1 MKCGRV
7 RDHRN
12 DAGTLPP
19 LKPAPGIACFYL
31 KMNYSSILLSL
42 STLVLAFAIL
52 SFLLC
57 VFTYCKLG
65 AYWWSGHVSL
75 AEPS

>member
-19 LKPAPGIACFYL
+19 LKAAPGAACFYS

-42 STLVLAFAIL
+42 STLGLAFVIL
-52 SFLLC
+52 SFLFC
-57 VFTYCKLG
+57 VFIYCKLG
-65 AYWWSGHVSL
+65 PYWWLGLASL